1 LKGTAQNGS
10 SLFMFQK
17 PKLLCILSKSHISEE
32 YKKIGATKKSNVS
45 TEDLLEC
52 PNYYVFL

>member
-1 LKGTAQNGS
+1 
-10 SLFMFQK
+10 MFLILYIHSK
-17 PKLLCILSKSHISEE
+17 PHISEE

-45 TEDLLEC
+45 IEDLLEC